1 MVIRK
6 KGVGKMGLFDYVTGL
21 FKSKPKAYTSPWH
34 EFTKYD
40 HYKLGQMHGQTRYPE
55 DYLTRFPHNPAGKAY
70 ESGIGSSASPAFAY
84 SPGGGYA
91 PSSFNMPSFEPP
103 PVPMLSLDEMMDIIN
118 RRVGLM
124 IDPQIEGLRRGIEE
138 ERGAHE
144 RRVGETKEGYQEA
157 RGQLVKMGQ
166 QAQRE
171 GASSMVKRGIYDSGM
186 AMDLANRI
194 QRQTAEHGLKLEN
207 EQARILAD
215 LAEYLATRER
225 HTTEQIEGLEGRRG
239 EWVQSLLDEMQ
250 RQERDRQ
257 DRLEQQAFENWLS
270 QTAMEQQ
277 IWQANQAA
285 AAAASRGS
293 APSGPNYND
302 ILNQMK
308 LAAIMSLPAQQRQK
322 YLLQGAGAFAQPSFD
337 DWLNQQ
343 RMSNVGQL
351 SKDQLMRYLFGL
363 GYYWNE

>member
-1 MVIRK
+1 MIPI
-6 KGVGKMGLFDYVTGL
+6 GAGAVGKKTVKAPAYDQLYKTG
-21 FKSKPKAYTSPWH
+21 FNYAYYGIPQDTWMSYGGPTYTKPIAAGA
-34 EFTKYD
+34 EAARNMFA
-40 HYKLGQMHGQTRYPE
+40 
-55 DYLTRFPHNPAGKAY
+55 PAALPGAT
-70 ESGIGSSASPAFAY
+70 GGGGGG
-84 SPGGGYA
+84 GGGYA

-124 IDPQIEGLRRGIEE
+124 IDPQIEGLKRGIEE
-138 ERGAHE
+138 ERVAHE
-144 RRVGETKEGYQEA
+144 SRVGETKAGYEEA
-157 RGQLVKMGQ
+157 RGQLEKMA
-166 QAQRE
+166 QAHQRQ
-171 GASSMVKRGIYDSGM
+171 GADTMARRGLYDSGM
-186 AMDLANRI
+186 AVDLANRI

-207 EQARILAD
+207 EQARVLAD

-225 HTTEQIEGLEGRRG
+225 ATTEEIQGLEGRRG

-285 AAAASRGS
+285 RARGS
-293 APSGPNYND
+293 APSGPNYGD

-308 LAAIMSLPAQQRQK
+308 LAAIMSLPAQQQQK

-343 RMSNVGQL
+343 RMSNIGQL

-363 GYYWNE
+363 YY

>member
-1 MVIRK
+1 MIPI
-6 KGVGKMGLFDYVTGL
+6 GAGAVGKKTVKAPAYDQLYKTG
-21 FKSKPKAYTSPWH
+21 FNYAYYGIPQDTWMSYGGPTYTKPIAAGA
-34 EFTKYD
+34 EAARNMFA
-40 HYKLGQMHGQTRYPE
+40 
-55 DYLTRFPHNPAGKAY
+55 PAALPGAT
-70 ESGIGSSASPAFAY
+70 GGGGGG
-84 SPGGGYA
+84 GGGYA

-138 ERGAHE
+138 ERVAHE
-144 RRVGETKEGYQEA
+144 SRVGETKAGYEEA
-157 RGQLVKMGQ
+157 RGQLEKMA
-166 QAQRE
+166 QAHQRQ
-171 GASSMVKRGIYDSGM
+171 GADTMARRGLYDSGM
-186 AMDLANRI
+186 AVDLANRI

-250 RQERDRQ
+250 QRERDRQ

-293 APSGPNYND
+293 APSGPNYGD
-302 ILNQMK
+302 ILKQME
-308 LAAIMSLPAQQRQK
+308 LAAIMSLPAQQQQR
-322 YLLQGAGAFAQPSFD
+322 YLLLGPQALSPQQSSFD

-343 RMSNVGQL
+343 RMSNIGRL
-351 SKDQLMRYLFGL
+351 SEDQLMRYLFGV
-363 GYYWNE
+363 YN

>member
-1 MVIRK
+1 
-6 KGVGKMGLFDYVTGL
+6 MGLFDYITGL
-21 FKSKPKAYTSPWH
+21 FKSKPTAYTSPWH

-55 DYLTRFPHNPAGKAY
+55 DYLTRFPHNPAMKAY
-70 ESGIGSSASPAFAY
+70 ASGIGSSASPAFAY
-84 SPGGGYA
+84 SVSGSGGGGGA
-91 PSSFNMPSFEPP
+91 SSFKMPAQPKIE
-103 PVPMLSLDEMMDIIN
+103 VPTLSLDEMMDIIN

-138 ERGAHE
+138 ERVAHE
-144 RRVGETKEGYQEA
+144 SRVGETKAGYEEA
-157 RGQLVKMGQ
+157 RGQLEKMA
-166 QAQRE
+166 QAHQRQ
-171 GASSMVKRGIYDSGM
+171 GADTMARRGLYDSGM
-186 AMDLANRI
+186 AVDLANRI

-225 HTTEQIEGLEGRRG
+225 ATTEEIQGLEGRRG

-285 AAAASRGS
+285 RARGA
-293 APSGPNYND
+293 APSGPNYGD

-308 LAAIMSLPAQQRQK
+308 LAAIMSLPAQQQQK

-343 RMSNVGQL
+343 RMSNIGQL
-351 SKDQLMRYLFGL
+351 SEDQLMRYLFGV
-363 GYYWNE
+363 YY